1 MLRACLVVL
10 AACGSS
16 STAKPSGTTSD
27 PVETCEK
34 VADVCR
40 LDGAKLGV
48 CVQSKTKPG
57 TFTCA
62 SQH

>member
-1 MLRACLVVL
+1 MPRASWLL
-10 AACGSS
+10 IAAACGSS
-16 STAKPSGTTSD
+16 PTAKPSGTTSD
-27 PVETCEK
+27 PVELCEK

-48 CVQSKTKPG
+48 CVHAKSG
-57 TFTCA
+57 SGFTCA